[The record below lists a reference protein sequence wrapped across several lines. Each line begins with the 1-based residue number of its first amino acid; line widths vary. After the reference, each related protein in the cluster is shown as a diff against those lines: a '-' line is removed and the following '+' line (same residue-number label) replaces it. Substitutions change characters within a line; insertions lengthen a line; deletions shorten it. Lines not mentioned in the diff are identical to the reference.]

1 MNRRTFLSQVGGL
14 TAATAAVPDLVT
26 AKETNGRP
34 AWARRQFE
42 ALRIRL
48 EDAARNLKKP
58 FPPHPTNG
66 DEARYP
72 NRIGSFSKSLPHNA
86 IGEVDPA
93 AYLALLRAL
102 ATGEAEDFDA
112 VPQGAAA
119 RLGNAQAAYAFSLE
133 GLDSHQTVLP
143 VPPAF
148 ASAWEASEMAEV
160 YWQALTR
167 DVPFSEY
174 GSDPTVAAAAA
185 ELSGYSDFRGPK
197 SGGAV
202 TPGTLFRGPTPGDL
216 VGPTISQFLWKPVPF
231 GPDVLDQRIP
241 VPVAGSDFL
250 VSEEAWLA
258 NQNGASAAPVPPGGP
273 DRYILTNR
281 DLAEWV
287 HRDFTYQSALYAA
300 QILLS
305 LGPAALSDS
314 NPYKT
319 SLNQSGFVSFGAAY
333 VVSLVGR
340 VANEALKATWFQK
353 WLVHRRL
360 RPEEFAGRVHYHLLG
375 AASYPINPELLS
387 KAAAGGVLDRIYT
400 YNASRNG
407 GVGTYL
413 LPQSYP
419 EGSPIFSAYPSGHA
433 AILGACATVLKALFL
448 EGFVLPNPVV
458 PDATGQTLVPYVGA
472 PLTIGGELN
481 KLAFNIGMGRDA
493 AGIHWRSDID
503 QGNILGE
510 TVALAILRGE
520 KELYNEP
527 VSFTV
532 TKFDGT
538 TVTI

>member
-1 MNRRTFLSQVGGL
+1 MDRRTFLSRVGGL
-14 TAATAAVPDLVT
+14 TAATAVPGMAT
-26 AKETNGRP
+26 PKETTASG
-34 AWARRQFE
+34 AFALRQFE

-66 DEARYP
+66 DEERYP
-72 NRIGSFSKSLPHNA
+72 NRIGSFTKSLPHNA
-86 IGEVDPA
+86 IGEVEPA
-93 AYLALLRAL
+93 AYRAMLRAL
-102 ATGEAEDFDA
+102 ATGEAADFDA
-112 VPQGAAA
+112 VPQGGTAK
-119 RLGNAQAAYAFSLE
+119 LGNAQAAYAFSLE

-148 ASAWEASEMAEV
+148 ASAWEAGEMAEV

-216 VGPTISQFLWKPVPF
+216 AGPYISQFLWKPVPF
-231 GPDVLDQRIP
+231 GPDILDQRVP

-258 NQNGASAAPVPPGGP
+258 NQNGVPAAPVPPGGP
-273 DRYILTNR
+273 VRYILTNR
-281 DLAEWV
+281 DLAAWV
-287 HRDFTYQSALYAA
+287 HRDFTYQAGLYAA

-333 VVSLVGR
+333 VVGLVGR

-375 AASYPINPELLS
+375 AASYPLNPELLS
-387 KAAAGGVLDRIYT
+387 KTAPGGVLDRIYSR
-400 YNASRNG
+400 NASRNSG
-407 GVGTYL
+407 AGTYL

-433 AILGACATVLKALFL
+433 AILGACVTVLKALFL
-448 EGFVLPNPVV
+448 ERFVLPNPVV
-458 PDATGQTLVPYVGA
+458 PDATGQSLAPYVGA
-472 PLTIGGELN
+472 PLTIGGELD
-481 KLAFNIGMGRDA
+481 KLAFNIGMGRAA
-493 AGIHWRSDID
+493 AGIHWRTDID
-503 QGNILGE
+503 RGSILGE
-510 TVALAILRGE
+510 NVALAILRGE

-527 VSFTV
+527 VTFTI

-538 TVTI
+538 TVTL